1 MPFLAKL
8 ALTVALTLMLSLDL
22 SAATFPLPPAN
33 VDIVGKLYVVKT
45 RHEDTLAQVAREFN
59 LGHEAIVNANPEIDR
74 WIPGEGTEVVLPTR
88 FILPDAPRKG
98 VVVNLPEM
106 RLYYYPKPKKGETPV
121 VITHP
126 VSVGRM
132 DWATPLGDAKIVKKQ
147 KDPPWFPPES
157 IRAEHEAKGDPL
169 PKRVPPG
176 PENPLGQFALRLSI
190 PGYLIHGTNRPY
202 GIGMRVT
209 HGCIR
214 MYPED
219 IESIFSQIPLG
230 TPVRFVNQPAKA
242 ALLADTLFLEVHPA
256 LEESPLSEDK
266 VLQVAMSAIERAAGS
281 SYPGLSEERAYSAV
295 SRAAGIPE
303 VVSFPAGE

>member
-1 MPFLAKL
+1 MAKFTLPLVLA
-8 ALTVALTLMLSLDL
+8 ALICTDL

-33 VDIVGKLYVVKT
+33 VDIVGELYVMKT

-59 LGHEAIVNANPEIDR
+59 LGHEEIANANPKIDR
-74 WIPGEGTEVVLPTR
+74 WVPGEGTEVLLPTR
-88 FILPDAPRKG
+88 FILPDAPREG

-132 DWATPLGDAKIVKKQ
+132 DWATPLGQTKVVRKQ
-147 KDPPWFPPES
+147 KDPAWYPPES
-157 IRAEHEAKGDPL
+157 IRAEHEANGDPL
-169 PKRVPPG
+169 PKMVPPG
-176 PENPLGQFALRLSI
+176 PENPLGQFALRLGI

-219 IESIFSQIPLG
+219 IESIFSEIPVG

-256 LEESPLSEDK
+256 LEESPLSEDEVFK
-266 VLQVAMSAIERAAGS
+266 VALAAIDKAAGTG
-281 SYPGLSEERAYSAV
+281 YPGLSEERTFGAV
-295 SRAAGIPE
+295 SRAAGVPE
-303 VVSFPAGE
+303 VVSFPAE